1 MRMGI
6 KEFLHDLTT
15 DDEVTIHCQEVAL
28 QEANDLRRV
37 GLKNMH
43 ELAQSYKSLRVSWD
57 SQLQTGR

>member
-6 KEFLHDLTT
+6 KEFLHNLTT
-15 DDEVTIHCQEVAL
+15 DDEVTIHSQEVAL

-37 GLKNMH
+37 ALKNMH